1 MERIPFFEDRPPA
14 VQIVGGIVVPV
25 VFGLLTG
32 FALAWNEMVYLV
44 LVGPVGIAGGIL
56 AGMEHR
62 AGDEGFVRGLIG
74 GLVFSSFILLGLK
87 ITGDQPTTEL
97 ADPRALYVLTITL
110 ISGGLGALGA
120 VLRRRLERRESSA
133 PAA

>member
-1 MERIPFFEDRPPA
+1 MQHIPFFEDRPSG

-32 FALAWNEMVYLV
+32 FALAWNEVVYLL

-62 AGDEGFVRGLIG
+62 APDEGFVRGLIG

-87 ITGDQPTTEL
+87 ITGDDPTTEL
-97 ADPRALYVLTITL
+97 ADPRVVYVLFITL

-120 VLRRRLERRESSA
+120 ALRRRLERRESGA
-133 PAA
+133 RAA